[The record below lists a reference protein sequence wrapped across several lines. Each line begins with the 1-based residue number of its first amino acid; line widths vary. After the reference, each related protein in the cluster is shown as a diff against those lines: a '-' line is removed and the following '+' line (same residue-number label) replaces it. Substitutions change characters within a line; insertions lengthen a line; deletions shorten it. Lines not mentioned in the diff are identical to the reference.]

1 MSRGFELRKEV
12 ELDASPEQVWEA
24 IATGPG
30 ISSWFMGP
38 HEIEPRLGGTMTLT
52 IGDFSEQAT
61 ITAWEPSKRLA
72 YRGDEG
78 ADGSCHA
85 MEYLI
90 EGREGGSTVLRFVHS
105 GFLSDDWGAE
115 YEDMTSHGWDRYL
128 HTLAQYL
135 TYFTGRPGTFVYV
148 EGPETDQGQDAWT
161 RLTEGLGLT
170 SPVSRGDRV
179 RLTPEGLAPIE
190 GVVDY
195 VVPGHQEFLG
205 VRGSDGLYR
214 FQGGGH
220 QIGVAHH
227 LFAEDTSSD
236 ETAKAWQAWMNRVFL
251 RVGGERRSRPH
262 IDLDFD

>member
-1 MSRGFELRKEV
+1 MSRKFELNKEI

-38 HEIEPRLGGTMTLT
+38 HEIEPRVGGTINLTL
-52 IGDFSEQAT
+52 GDFSEQAT
-61 ITAWEPSKRLA
+61 ITAWDPPKRLA

-78 ADGSCHA
+78 ADGSFHA

-90 EGREGGSTVLRFVHS
+90 EAREGASTVLRFVHS

-115 YEDMTSHGWDRYL
+115 YEDMTSYGWDKYL

-135 TYFTGRPGTFVYV
+135 TYFTGRPGTFVYA
-148 EGPETDQGQDAWT
+148 EGPTVAEGQDSWT
-161 RLTEGLGLT
+161 ILTEALGLT
-170 SPVSRGDRV
+170 GPVSNGDRV
-179 RLTPEGLAPIE
+179 QLTPQGLTPIE

-195 VVPGHQEFLG
+195 VVPGYRKFLG

-214 FQGGGH
+214 FQGGSH
-220 QIGVAHH
+220 QISVAHH
-227 LFAEDTSSD
+227 LFTKDMNGEEAT
-236 ETAKAWQAWMNRVFL
+236 KAWQAWLNRVFP
-251 RVGGERRSRPH
+251 G
-262 IDLDFD
+262 

>member
-1 MSRGFELRKEV
+1 MPGEFELHKEI
-12 ELDASPEQVWEA
+12 ELDASPEQVWDA

-38 HEIEPRLGGTMTLT
+38 HEIEPRVGGTIKLT
-52 IGDFSEQAT
+52 VGDFSEQAT
-61 ITAWEPSKRLA
+61 ITAWDPPKRLA

-78 ADGSCHA
+78 ADGSFHA

-90 EGREGGSTVLRFVHS
+90 EARENGSTVLRFVHS

-115 YEDMTSHGWDRYL
+115 YEDMTSHGWDMYL

-135 TYFTGRPGTFVYV
+135 TYFTARPGTFVHA
-148 EGPETDQGQDAWT
+148 EGHTVAEGQDAWAV
-161 RLTEGLGLT
+161 LTEALGLT
-170 SPVSRGDRV
+170 APVRTGDRV

-195 VVPGHQEFLG
+195 AAPEFREFLG

-214 FQGGGH
+214 FHGGCG
-220 QIGVAHH
+220 QIGIGHH
-227 LFAEDTSSD
+227 LFAADVSGD
-236 ETAKAWQAWMNRVFL
+236 EAGKAWQAWLNRVFP
-251 RVGGERRSRPH
+251 E
-262 IDLDFD
+262 